1 MQRLRSDNKISHSV
15 LSGKAYYSM
24 ADIRKTLNDN
34 KILTI
39 DEQISTLKEAHSE
52 RLKSVKN
59 KKISLK

>member
-1 MQRLRSDNKISHSV
+1 
-15 LSGKAYYSM
+15 M